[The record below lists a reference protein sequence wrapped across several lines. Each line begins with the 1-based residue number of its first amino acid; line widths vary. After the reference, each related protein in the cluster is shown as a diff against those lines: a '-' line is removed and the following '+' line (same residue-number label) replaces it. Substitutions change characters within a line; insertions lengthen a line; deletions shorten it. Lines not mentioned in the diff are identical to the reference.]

1 MGHKVAVCEQM
12 EDAKLTKGMVR
23 REVVRVITP
32 GTFLNENGS
41 ESKTNNYLA
50 SVIQNEAGGYGL
62 GYVDIGTGELKVTLL
77 TNEDA
82 VFNEL
87 QTLPF
92 KEIVLDTKTA
102 DGLTEKLEKHFGIL
116 VSIQAKLIPETDF
129 HDLVA

>member
-1 MGHKVAVCEQM
+1 
-12 EDAKLTKGMVR
+12 MVR

-87 QTLPF
+87 QNFAFQRNRPGH
-92 KEIVLDTKTA
+92 KN
-102 DGLTEKLEKHFGIL
+102 G
-116 VSIQAKLIPETDF
+116 
-129 HDLVA
+129 